1 MKRRL
6 GNAKFVSYHKIIVF
20 DVIAFPRCVL
30 QTLGIRNSKSWSML
44 IQVFYVLKT
53 NDIQF
58 KLSNKHAYAGK
69 GIHHNVFLNLNVLDD
84 IRKRLNKFTPFSM
97 TLVQLGLALKVLE
110 RLMIGMN
117 DKFMRAKI
125 VFPSMQNSQIGRA
138 SCRERV

>member
-6 GNAKFVSYHKIIVF
+6 GDAKFVSSHKISIF
-20 DVIAFPRCVL
+20 DVIAFPRGVR
-30 QTLGIRNSKSWSML
+30 QTLGIRTSKSRIML
-44 IQVFYVLKT
+44 IQVFYMLKA

-69 GIHHNVFLNLNVLDD
+69 SVRHNVFLTFNVLDD

-97 TLVQLGLALKVLE
+97 TLVQLGLALKILE
-110 RLMIGMN
+110 RFMIGMN

-125 VFPSMQNSQIGRA
+125 VFPFMQNA
-138 SCRERV
+138 D